1 MKKNATT
8 APQHDDGVRHTVMR
22 YWAMAQ
28 IIQPWPAALSTAE
41 ITERLQEE
49 GYKCNKRTVE
59 RDLLKL
65 SDIFSYGEMTDG
77 RTNKWYYPPTAKVL
91 EIPAMQQPCALVMA
105 MAESYLKPLLPD
117 STLRLVKPYFARA
130 EDVLQQAEQLG
141 GWRRR
146 IQVVTPGLRLK
157 APKVESAV
165 QDAVYQSVLR
175 GKQLQIDYRALGAGE
190 PKTQLVHPQGLVL
203 RDGVIYLVAAAWDYA
218 EARHYALHRM
228 RKAEC
233 QEAAARTLPG
243 FDFAAY
249 VEREFSYPQS
259 PTMLSLR
266 LRVESHI
273 ATHLDERPLSDD
285 QRIEPADDQSII
297 TATVA
302 DTEELRWWLLSFG
315 AQVEV
320 LKPLKLRREM
330 GRKTAEMA
338 ALYAPES
345 P

>member
-1 MKKNATT
+1 MKKSA
-8 APQHDDGVRHTVMR
+8 ASKRGHGVRHTVLR
-22 YWAMAQ
+22 YWSMAQ
-28 IIQPWPAALSTAE
+28 IIPRWPAALSTAE
-41 ITERLQEE
+41 ITERLQAE
-49 GYKCNKRTVE
+49 GYRCDKRTVE

-65 SDIFSYGEMTDG
+65 SDIFNYGEVTEG
-77 RTNKWYYPPTAKVL
+77 RTNKWFYPAMAKVL

-105 MAESYLKPLLPD
+105 MAESYLQPLLPE
-117 STLRLVKPYFARA
+117 STLRMVKPYFNRA

-157 APKVESAV
+157 APGVEPAV
-165 QDAVYQSVLR
+165 QDAVYQAVLR
-175 GKQLQIDYRALGAGE
+175 GKQLQIDYSALGAGA
-190 PKTQLVHPQGLVL
+190 PKPQLVHPQGLVL
-203 RDGVIYLVAAAWDYA
+203 RDGVIYLVAAAWDYR

-233 QEAAARTLPG
+233 QEAAARTLPD

-259 PTMLSLR
+259 PSKLSLR
-266 LRVESHI
+266 LRAKSHL
-273 ATHLDERPLSDD
+273 AAHLEERPLGDD
-285 QRIEPADDQSII
+285 QRIEAEDESSIV

-302 DTEELRWWLLSFG
+302 DTDELRWWLLSFG

-320 LKPLKLRREM
+320 LKPLKLRRELA
-330 GRKTAEMA
+330 RKTAEMA
-338 ALYAPES
+338 AMYVPES